1 LSSLREE
8 YSTLQELGAEVLAV
22 SADSVESHSR
32 FAEREGG
39 FPFPLLSD
47 PMLEAISAYEVID
60 EQAQKA
66 RRALFVVAQNG
77 RVECAIPY
85 YNPANSAQFLEVF
98 QALGL
103 RFD

>member
-1 LSSLREE
+1 M
-8 YSTLQELGAEVLAV
+8 LAI

-47 PMLEAISAYEVID
+47 SRLEAINAYKVGD
-60 EQAQKA
+60 ESGQKA
-66 RRALFVVAQNG
+66 RRALFVVAQSG
-77 RVECAIPY
+77 LIQCAIPH

-103 RFD
+103 NFD

>member
-1 LSSLREE
+1 M
-8 YSTLQELGAEVLAV
+8 LAI
-22 SADSVESHSR
+22 SADSFESHSR

-47 PMLEAISAYEVID
+47 PRLEAISAYEVMD
-60 EQAQKA
+60 EQGQKA

-77 RVECAIPY
+77 RIECAIPY

-98 QALGL
+98 QALGMSL
-103 RFD
+103 ED

>member
-1 LSSLREE
+1 
-8 YSTLQELGAEVLAV
+8 VLAV